1 MSISNCPPPVETH
14 GMHIN
19 DLFDEAKNFLDGA
32 GVKTEA
38 DATAV
43 GSLLDQLRQ
52 ARKAAD
58 EQRKVEKAPHD
69 AAGKAVQVAW
79 TPLLAK
85 CDLAADAA
93 KKALTPYLEAQEAA
107 QRAAAQAAR
116 DEADRQAQVAQDAL
130 RATAGDDLAARE
142 QAEALLKDARRADRD
157 ATRLDKARPLAATG
171 GRSVGLRSTYVAEIT
186 DSTAFARWAWANRRA
201 EYDQFLND
209 LAEREARA
217 TGAATTIPGI
227 LIHTERKAA

>member
-14 GMHIN
+14 GMHID

-93 KKALTPYLEAQEAA
+93 KKALTPYLEAREAA

-116 DEADRQAQVAQDAL
+116 DEADWQAQVAQDAL

-171 GRSVGLRSTYVAEIT
+171 GRSVGLRTAYVPVLT
-186 DSTAFARWAWANRRA
+186 DPTAALRYYRERAPEALKAWLFEQAAADVRAGAR
-201 EYDQFLND
+201 E
-209 LAEREARA
+209 
-217 TGAATTIPGI
+217 IPGFAI
-227 LIHTERKAA
+227 NEERKAA